1 MLVASTGPY
10 LLKLL
15 VSNIENKGFEF
26 PVCTHINF
34 KIMDFV
40 SPKYFHKA
48 KVNTNRAFSP
58 LVIVGMASPIL
69 VAMVTVFYI
78 MKE

>member
-1 MLVASTGPY
+1 
-10 LLKLL
+10 
-15 VSNIENKGFEF
+15 
-26 PVCTHINF
+26 
-34 KIMDFV
+34 MDRYERRQHSMF
-40 SPKYFHKA
+40 
-48 KVNTNRAFSP
+48 RAFSP